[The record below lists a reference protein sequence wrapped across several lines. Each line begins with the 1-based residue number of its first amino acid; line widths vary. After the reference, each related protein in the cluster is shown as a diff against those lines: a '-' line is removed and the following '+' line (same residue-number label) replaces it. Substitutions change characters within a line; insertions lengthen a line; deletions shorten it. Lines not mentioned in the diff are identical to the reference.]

1 METSKVQ
8 ESTITTFSAW
18 YILIICSL
26 LYMVNYVDRQVLSIT
41 VVYIQRDLGLSDTQI
56 GIIQTTFFMSM
67 AAFAFPAAFLADR
80 WSRTKS
86 IAIMAGLWSI
96 FTLIT
101 GLGRSFVGIILP
113 RSFVGIGEA
122 GFTSGGIPLIAAA
135 FSKESRA
142 KAMGIFNMAIPI
154 GSAAGML
161 LGGVIAKAWGWR
173 WAFFIFAVPGITLG
187 LLALFMKD
195 YSALQA
201 KDESAPKV
209 GFFRAAVS
217 LFRIPTLRWLYL
229 GFAMQNITLFSFL
242 TWTPAFIMRSQGV
255 SSTDAGLTVGAIA
268 IMAIFGSIV
277 GGFAA
282 DHWQKHNDHGR
293 MLTAAFGLLAASI
306 LLVITMYL
314 DLSGVG
320 FLFGL
325 LYGVA
330 AVIPLPAITAVT
342 QDVAPPSLKSV
353 SWGMNAFCCYVLG
366 GGWAPMIV
374 GGISDGLGGGAY
386 GLKMGLIISTLG
398 GFVGAVFY
406 WLSSR
411 HYPADLKKSDER
423 PGPLGHDQE

>member
-18 YILIICSL
+18 YILVICSL

-41 VVYIQRDLGLSDTQI
+41 VVYIQRDLGLTDTQI
-56 GIIQTTFFMSM
+56 GFIQTTFFMSM
-67 AAFAFPAAFLADR
+67 AVFAFPAAFLADR

-86 IAIMAGLWSI
+86 IAIMAALWSI
-96 FTLIT
+96 FTFIT
-101 GLGRSFVGIILP
+101 GLGRNFVGILLP
-113 RSFVGIGEA
+113 RSLVGIGEA

-135 FSKESRA
+135 FPKESRG

-161 LGGVIAKAWGWR
+161 LGGVISNAWGWR
-173 WAFFIFAVPGITLG
+173 MAFFIFAIPGIILG
-187 LLALFMKD
+187 ILALLMKD
-195 YSALQA
+195 YTTLQIR
-201 KDESAPKV
+201 DEPVRKV
-209 GFFRAAVS
+209 SFFKAAVS
-217 LFRIPTLRWLYL
+217 LFRIPTLRWVYL

-242 TWTPAFIMRSQGV
+242 TWTPAFVMRSRGV
-255 SSTDAGLTVGAIA
+255 SSTEAGLTVGFIA
-268 IMAIFGSIV
+268 IMAIFGSVI
-277 GGFAA
+277 GGVLA
-282 DHWQKHNDHGR
+282 DYWQKRNHKGR
-293 MLTAAFGLLAASI
+293 MLTATFGLLAASV
-306 LLVITMYL
+306 LLIITLYL

-320 FLFGL
+320 FVFGL

-330 AVIPLPAITAVT
+330 AIIPVPAITAVT
-342 QDVAPPSLKSV
+342 QDVAPPHLKSV

-386 GLKMGLIISTLG
+386 GLKIGLGFSTLG
-398 GFVGAVFY
+398 GFLGAFFY

-411 HYPADLKKSDER
+411 HYPADLQKADEAV
-423 PGPLGHDQE
+423 